1 MVGFEYKYVTST
13 DIMKNIKL
21 LTEYTNFEYSLL
33 IAGIFI
39 LILIIYYIIPT
50 FNIYIK
56 YNEKQAAIIS
66 RKKMIKQIA
75 MQKDIND
82 EIEKELN
89 IG

>member
-1 MVGFEYKYVTST
+1 MVWFEYKYVTST

-21 LTEYTNFEYSLL
+21 LTEYTPLEYSLL
-33 IAGIFI
+33 IGTII
-39 LILIIYYIIPT
+39 LLIVTIYYLVPT

-56 YNEKQAAIIS
+56 YNDKEEEKIN

-89 IG
+89 IW